1 MSDQTAD
8 TQDTATDDPEQAAA
22 DAQADA
28 SQTSGS
34 SRAKGADTAIIGQ
47 ILNQGSLNDPNE
59 RSLIAQYGVNAQQAR
74 DILQKARDTL
84 VQQTPQLQNAAMWA
98 GMKGFGGGDI
108 ASNMTGAALGEQ
120 QSIQKQLMDYDL
132 MGNQANK
139 GSLDAQL
146 KLLTDRYGA
155 IGKLGPAAVRG
166 LNLPDQANKLSG
178 SAQQADQFATELGIE
193 KGTPDYKAFVEKFAE
208 NAEQGKLYPTASG
221 FLPASQARGKQPF
234 NQQVAAAG
242 AIPEDAKEA
251 FYQYVAANGK
261 PPPGFTRSGPI
272 AMAMWANAKKRG
284 DEDGNSIASM
294 VAAGNIRTANTTAL
308 TQGTKMESAISSYYD
323 TMDKN
328 LGNLLDLSGK
338 IDSSGSPLINKVFRA
353 YQQGVTG
360 DPDVAKYV
368 TYLNAVESEF
378 AKIQSGALGNQATTD
393 AQRKDAKD
401 TINKF
406 MGQGTI
412 EAVAEGMR
420 GEGMN
425 RLSSMRDQN
434 TYLRTQLGVKNP
446 QAPVTPGET
455 PKGPAAATAAKAMP
469 SGPKL
474 NAYAAAHF
482 GGDSGKATAFLQ
494 SQGYK

>member
-8 TQDTATDDPEQAAA
+8 TQDTAADDPEQAAA

-166 LNLPDQANKLSG
+166 LNLPDQQQKPVSG
-178 SAQQADQFATELGIE
+178 E
-193 KGTPDYKAFVEKFAE
+193 V
-208 NAEQGKLYPTASG
+208 
-221 FLPASQARGKQPF
+221 
-234 NQQVAAAG
+234 
-242 AIPEDAKEA
+242 
-251 FYQYVAANGK
+251 
-261 PPPGFTRSGPI
+261 PGFEQLVTD
-272 AMAMWANAKKRG
+272 M
-284 DEDGNSIASM
+284 
-294 VAAGNIRTANTTAL
+294 
-308 TQGTKMESAISSYYD
+308 
-323 TMDKN
+323 
-328 LGNLLDLSGK
+328 
-338 IDSSGSPLINKVFRA
+338 
-353 YQQGVTG
+353 QQ
-360 DPDVAKYV
+360 
-368 TYLNAVESEF
+368 
-378 AKIQSGALGNQATTD
+378 
-393 AQRKDAKD
+393 
-401 TINKF
+401 
-406 MGQGTI
+406 
-412 EAVAEGMR
+412 
-420 GEGMN
+420 
-425 RLSSMRDQN
+425 
-434 TYLRTQLGVKNP
+434 
-446 QAPVTPGET
+446 
-455 PKGPAAATAAKAMP
+455 
-469 SGPKL
+469 
-474 NAYAAAHF
+474 
-482 GGDSGKATAFLQ
+482 
-494 SQGYK
+494 